1 MILDKQKTAI
11 IFAIPALL
19 IITAFF
25 GNLFL
30 EGWSWSPFDFL
41 IAGILLFGTTFF
53 INLVIRS
60 QKALRSKFMIC
71 FVILLVLAMV
81 WIELAVG
88 IFGTPFAGS

>member
-60 QKALRSKFMIC
+60 QKARRSKFMIC

>member
-53 INLVIRS
+53 VNLVIRS
-60 QKALRSKFMIC
+60 QKTLRSKFMIC
-71 FVILLVLAMV
+71 FVILLVLAIV

>member
-25 GNLFL
+25 RNLFL

-88 IFGTPFAGS
+88 IFGTPFAGR

>member
-1 MILDKQKTAI
+1 MILDKEKTAI

-30 EGWSWSPFDFL
+30 EGWNWSPFDFL
-41 IAGILLFGTTFF
+41 IAGILLFVTTFF

-81 WIELAVG
+81 WIELAV
-88 IFGTPFAGS
+88 